1 MESKW
6 MCVTGKTSKFDLVNI
21 ESFVLSRWEEEIGVK
36 PPLNSSLRWLEQ
48 TFVLNFWRV
57 KRRWRSP
64 THGDQVPVMQTWLTD
79 VAGLGLPRLLKAK
92 MLCCILRILL
102 IWNISH
108 SCSNFLQPTV
118 TNCCFLR
125 KSELVQFT
133 SNRKC
138 IQGWD
143 SADFPCTQKASPAG
157 GWVLE
162 DSYWLIYFS
171 GYLLW
176 MEWWGLHKIVLVLY
190 RPPSWNPATVGCFHT
205 RAGKS
210 RHTDKMQGNISRL
223 LILLQNKKKF
233 QPEDHVLVYH

>member
-1 MESKW
+1 
-6 MCVTGKTSKFDLVNI
+6 
-21 ESFVLSRWEEEIGVK
+21 
-36 PPLNSSLRWLEQ
+36 
-48 TFVLNFWRV
+48 
-57 KRRWRSP
+57 
-64 THGDQVPVMQTWLTD
+64 MQTWLTD

-125 KSELVQFT
+125 KSELVQFA

-176 MEWWGLHKIVLVLY
+176 MEWWGLHKIVCLGAIQASFLKSSYCWLFSYQSWKIKTY
-190 RPPSWNPATVGCFHT
+190 RQNARKYFQTPDIAPKQKEVPAWGSYFSISLAVGFF
-205 RAGKS
+205 
-210 RHTDKMQGNISRL
+210 
-223 LILLQNKKKF
+223 KF
-233 QPEDHVLVYH
+233 P